1 MKDYMKYP
9 QKKVSKKPKKPQPSR
24 AASGASGSPC
34 CSVSG
39 SATAPP
45 TFPRAPRCPSHP
57 PRAPRCDAPTL
68 CRRSGCWP
76 NHSPGPCPSW
86 ENHGKLGEKYGKTM
100 ENMGKLGE
108 TMENHENHEVFFSR
122 TGWLGLGRQND
133 FEHVVKGSLISKE
146 IRMGLFSSLSD
157 SGMGITV
164 ITVTWESM
172 NRPTE
177 AKWLGKCGVLT
188 PAILLRLTVRIL
200 GLEPTIPRQKTETT
214 WGEGN
219 HPWNWTVGKCWKSS
233 LTHIDTIQIDVVK
246 IGKAQ
251 PAAPRAWPSDCLI
264 WRMTIIPAERFAFAN
279 SSHTF
284 GFQVLW
290 TQTCQKYPKVMIT
303 SQASLFHSEVAHSPR
318 IQSP

>member
-1 MKDYMKYP
+1 
-9 QKKVSKKPKKPQPSR
+9 
-24 AASGASGSPC
+24 
-34 CSVSG
+34 
-39 SATAPP
+39 
-45 TFPRAPRCPSHP
+45 
-57 PRAPRCDAPTL
+57 
-68 CRRSGCWP
+68 
-76 NHSPGPCPSW
+76 
-86 ENHGKLGEKYGKTM
+86 
-100 ENMGKLGE
+100 
-108 TMENHENHEVFFSR
+108 
-122 TGWLGLGRQND
+122 
-133 FEHVVKGSLISKE
+133 
-146 IRMGLFSSLSD
+146 
-157 SGMGITV
+157 
-164 ITVTWESM
+164 M